1 MSLPFIH
8 QQNCPAQTDSHIY
21 LRFDVFSFC
30 FLKPLAR
37 NVLPD
42 PLVGNLRP
50 RRPNNVLSVALEH
63 MRRLM
68 VPFVFLVQVRCFYPS
83 LPSCSIS
90 LHSSSSWTQ
99 LIRVL
104 AYTAMTHLLSCVL
117 FGVPFSLHLHLFP
130 ANKDSPASSDNIDAC
145 QCAKGYQG
153 PAGPHPPPPSLHS
166 PSPCPLQQRK
176 RARTHTHRQ
185 VIHFFIY
192 HLRVRTRCCSCSGFH
207 YFSSGSGPCLQCDAG
222 TYKTDTG
229 PENCVECAPGKYST
243 GADTQEYRHAR
254 THAFARQ
261 ISVVTQRHTLTPK
274 DWLSIFASARIY
286 MLTCTRIMSRHWC
299 NKWRC
304 VPVVFAERILCCR
317 QSRQHQLHMQ
327 CWLFGARRWK
337 LHSMCTGQV

>member
-99 LIRVL
+99 PIRVL
-104 AYTAMTHLLSCVL
+104 AYTAMTHLLTCVL

-153 PAGPHPPPPSLHS
+153 PAGPHPPPPVSSLS
-166 PSPCPLQQRK
+166 LSLPSSTTK
-176 RARTHTHRQ
+176 ASAHTHTPASDSFLH
-185 VIHFFIY
+185 ISF
-192 HLRVRTRCCSCSGFH
+192 
-207 YFSSGSGPCLQCDAG
+207 
-222 TYKTDTG
+222 TG
-229 PENCVECAPGKYST
+229 EDKMSLM
-243 GADTQEYRHAR
+243 
-254 THAFARQ
+254 F
-261 ISVVTQRHTLTPK
+261 
-274 DWLSIFASARIY
+274 WLSLFLVRLRTLSA
-286 MLTCTRIMSRHWC
+286 
-299 NKWRC
+299 
-304 VPVVFAERILCCR
+304 V
-317 QSRQHQLHMQ
+317 
-327 CWLFGARRWK
+327 
-337 LHSMCTGQV
+337 